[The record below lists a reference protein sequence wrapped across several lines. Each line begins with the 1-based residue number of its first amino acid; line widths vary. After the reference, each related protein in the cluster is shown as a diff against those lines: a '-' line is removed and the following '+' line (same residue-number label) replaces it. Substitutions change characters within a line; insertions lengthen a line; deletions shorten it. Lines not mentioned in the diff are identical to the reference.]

1 MTDWDSIDRTEQR
14 LVAHSDERRSVLARR
29 DRRRRVMPW
38 LLAPLVFPALG
49 AAAIVALAE
58 RAGGDFGDWPTG
70 QTVAVVAAA
79 FAVPAAL
86 SAWFARRQGVVEA
99 LAWAVVCVGA
109 QVALVFG
116 VGFLALGLGPD

>member
-1 MTDWDSIDRTEQR
+1 MADWEAMEER
-14 LVAHSDERRSVLARR
+14 LVAHSDERRSALARR
-29 DRRRRVMPW
+29 DRRRRLMPW

-49 AAAIVALAE
+49 AAVVLALAE
-58 RAGGDFGDWPTG
+58 SAGGDFGDWPAG
-70 QTVAVVAAA
+70 RTVAVLAAA
-79 FAVPAAL
+79 FTVPAAL

-116 VGFLALGLGPD
+116 VGFLALGLGPDQA